1 MMSADQ
7 RIDPDFDPRQGD
19 PVYHQRSPADSGTA
33 SSFAN
38 RYNEG
43 PPGEGHD
50 AAAHD
55 RKTGA
60 PVHGDG
66 TSIEEPPAHW
76 QRGDSS
82 GTDPAA
88 TDVGADEAARVHR
101 PAGEGQI
108 REAHPGEPER

>member
-1 MMSADQ
+1 MAAEHAT
-7 RIDPDFDPRQGD
+7 DPDYDRRQGD
-19 PVYHQRSPADSGTA
+19 PVYHERPPADSGTA

-55 RKTGA
+55 PQTGA

-66 TSIEEPPAHW
+66 TAMEDPPAHW
-76 QRGDSS
+76 QRGESS

-88 TDVGADEAARVHR
+88 TETQADALGRDDR
-101 PAGEGQI
+101 PAGEGQA
-108 REAHPGEPER
+108 REAHPGEPGR